1 MLKKNKPKKQQ
12 PFLLG
17 LIFLL
22 ENVCWRR
29 VNVLTLLH
37 PQHGLLTL
45 NDHAGEKPFIIY
57 GITESKASVIQ
68 WESSYHSVV

>member
-1 MLKKNKPKKQQ
+1 MLKT
-12 PFLLG
+12 
-17 LIFLL
+17 
-22 ENVCWRR
+22 C

-68 WESSYHSVV
+68 